1 MQHCLDELGLIAAE
15 LFQMLKVDLG
25 TLLRLVLVVEV
36 VAEVL
41 FIFLFFNLLQVG
53 SVFVVVNIWVQKFEF
68 LFLGILLLSG
78 VEKLSLEFW
87 DLLK

>member
-1 MQHCLDELGLIAAE
+1 VQHCLDELGLIAAE

-53 SVFVVVNIWVQKFEF
+53 SVFVVVNI
-68 LFLGILLLSG
+68 
-78 VEKLSLEFW
+78 
-87 DLLK
+87 